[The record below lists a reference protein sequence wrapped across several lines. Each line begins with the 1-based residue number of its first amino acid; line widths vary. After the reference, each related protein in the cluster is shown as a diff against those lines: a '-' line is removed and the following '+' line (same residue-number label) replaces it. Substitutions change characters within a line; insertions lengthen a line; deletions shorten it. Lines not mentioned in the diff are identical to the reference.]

1 MLLCSL
7 DPVYMNLSQGSS
19 PRDGEQAAEVDTRK
33 LRELAT
39 GAGMGLDTRGA
50 GAGLGEFIIT
60 WKRIGFQYFY
70 ETKKKCLINSVKNL
84 KRMLLRLRGDI
95 DPTEET

>member
-1 MLLCSL
+1 MLLFSL

-39 GAGMGLDTRGA
+39 GAGMGLDTGGA

-60 WKRIGFQYFY
+60 
-70 ETKKKCLINSVKNL
+70 
-84 KRMLLRLRGDI
+84 
-95 DPTEET
+95 